1 MLSTGIA
8 IIRMTEMLA
17 VAATAA
23 AWKLC
28 HLTRTRSNHSIH
40 QGIEHRQTK
49 NKHREEEYHK
59 IHRFTVSNTCSVY
72 MHIQLNV
79 AQCIA
84 VIIQNYYKNVILYT
98 PQLHKQFCD

>member
-1 MLSTGIA
+1 
-8 IIRMTEMLA
+8 
-17 VAATAA
+17 
-23 AWKLC
+23 
-28 HLTRTRSNHSIH
+28 
-40 QGIEHRQTK
+40 
-49 NKHREEEYHK
+49 
-59 IHRFTVSNTCSVY
+59 